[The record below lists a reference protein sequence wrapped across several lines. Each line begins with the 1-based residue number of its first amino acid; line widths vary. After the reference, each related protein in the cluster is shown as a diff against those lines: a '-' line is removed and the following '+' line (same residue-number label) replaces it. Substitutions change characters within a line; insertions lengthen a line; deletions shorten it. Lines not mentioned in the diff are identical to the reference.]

1 MIARKNNIIKLL
13 DDIKSL
19 TYIKEITAMDVG
31 LKENEY
37 ISIKCYSDKG
47 IDNNFSDYKNGI
59 SMLYKDRKD

>member
-1 MIARKNNIIKLL
+1 MITRKNNIIKLL

-31 LKENEY
+31 LKEEY

-47 IDNNFSDYKNGI
+47 IDNNFSDYKDGI